1 MSQYSFKI
9 YNRTEDE
16 AWELPYTR
24 MSLTE
29 ELNKGLD
36 GSLSMPYASIN
47 KYAQKLGTT
56 VDGILSAGFR
66 SWRLYK
72 DTHLMYRGV
81 LSHRTIEGANTGPS
95 TVVVYFTDYIGM
107 LGSRYTPEE
116 DLYTNEDS
124 SDIAWS
130 IIDDSQN
137 DASTHG
143 DLGITR
149 GSNPTTKNRNRTFR
163 HANIRD
169 SLIGMSQAKVADGY
183 DFDIDNTLQFNVYYP
198 SKGQS
203 RPEIMF
209 SDFNVLSWSS
219 NRPLTTKLFNRVHVL
234 GEGLGADLTAVTREN
249 TTPMA
254 TWGLVEATLPEKSVS
269 NTTELEDRG
278 DRFLERTAEIRDT
291 LNINTLDDRPGI
303 DQYGLGDSVRVVID
317 SLGLDEMLRL
327 DTRTL
332 QITPSGFAQ
341 VSLTFQE
348 REINPSLVEMI
359 KDQNRQIADLERY

>member
-1 MSQYSFKI
+1 MYSFRL
-9 YNRTEDE
+9 YNSDNSQV
-16 AWELPYTR
+16 WELPYTR
-24 MSLTE
+24 MTLSE

-36 GSLSMPYASIN
+36 GNLSLSYSALDRYAE
-47 KYAQKLGTT
+47 KLNTS
-56 VDGILSAGFR
+56 VDGILSSEFR
-66 SWRLYK
+66 SWRLYRGS
-72 DTHLMYRGV
+72 DLLYRGL
-81 LSHRTIEGANTGPS
+81 LSHRSIEAGQTGPS
-95 TVVVYFTDYIGM
+95 TIVVYFTDYVGA
-107 LGSRYTPEE
+107 LGSRFTDIE
-116 DLYTNEDS
+116 DIHSNKDS
-124 SDIAWS
+124 SDIAWAL
-130 IIDDSQN
+130 IDDTQSQTN
-137 DASTHG
+137 G

-149 GSNPTTKNRNRTFR
+149 GTNPTTKNRDRTFR
-163 HANIRD
+163 HRNIRD
-169 SLIGMSQAKVADGY
+169 AIIGMSQAKVADGY